1 MNSEHA
7 ISTLC
12 KSLKKVKVYYKFTT
26 LGVLVVLN
34 KRLGLTWFPWIGWHM
49 ASSYK
54 RTEVYYKKSSL
65 RQAPFGNKRASFFLV
80 PFLCSTSVS
89 LTFASP
95 SLSPLSL
102 YLSNLR
108 KRSVYLFSLEV
119 SRGKREWSICQGQLR
134 ARVVVS

>member
-1 MNSEHA
+1 
-7 ISTLC
+7 
-12 KSLKKVKVYYKFTT
+12 
-26 LGVLVVLN
+26 
-34 KRLGLTWFPWIGWHM
+34 M